1 MATTGGANVAGQYRG
16 VTALIAAVTIIA
28 IVAGAWMVASL
39 SLPNL
44 YRDGGAGCPP
54 AISSWAGVL
63 QEAAVP
69 ASIACP
75 ADGARAAATGGT
87 LLDGDYVPPPWS
99 VRGWLAASFMEEEYA
114 AAFARGGV
122 VTAAQVA
129 ALQDLDLAFLGVRRG
144 HLALLRLMVASL
156 RASCGGGGWGP
167 APSLPVHLGAGATA
181 EDDEQAAGVGVR
193 DGVLAVSGARSN
205 DRRQGHDGSDDAVA
219 DRLLQSDVG
228 GNPVRHTLWSGDIL
242 YTCDVPFGNT
252 YREAHATDFYR
263 GWASAK
269 EQQGPKA
276 LALLKSVLDMVGLP
290 FYFEGGTGLGLIRNC
305 GIIPGDPDTDISIPA
320 FFMTPAKHA
329 ELERL
334 LPLHRMRLRKQ
345 FGTSGRVGH
354 ELTIKYASRLTT
366 CVLLGTRAGHPRADT
381 ASLLP
386 RRHRAGTSTTR
397 TRTQTCF

>member
-1 MATTGGANVAGQYRG
+1 MWVATMGGANVARQYRG
-16 VTALIAAVTIIA
+16 ISVLIAAVTIIA

-39 SLPNL
+39 SLPNH
-44 YRDGGAGCPP
+44 YRDDGTGCPP
-54 AISSWAGVL
+54 AISSRAGVW

-69 ASIACP
+69 ASIGCP

-87 LLDGDYVPPPWS
+87 LLAGGYVPPPWS

-114 AAFARGGV
+114 AVFAHGGV

-129 ALQDLDLAFLGVRRG
+129 ALQDLDLAFLGVRRE
-144 HLALLRLMVASL
+144 HLTLLRLMVASL

-167 APSLPVHLGAGATA
+167 APALPVHLGAGATA
-181 EDDEQAAGVGVR
+181 EGDEQAAGVGM
-193 DGVLAVSGARSN
+193 GGGALAVSGAPSN
-205 DRRQGHDGSDDAVA
+205 DHWQGHDGSDTTVA

-252 YREAHATDFYR
+252 YREAHAADFYR
-263 GWASAK
+263 DWASAK

-305 GIIPGDPDTDISIPA
+305 GMIPGDPDTDISIPA

-334 LPLHRMRLRKQ
+334 LPLHRMW
-345 FGTSGRVGH
+345 V
-354 ELTIKYASRLTT
+354 
-366 CVLLGTRAGHPRADT
+366 
-381 ASLLP
+381 
-386 RRHRAGTSTTR
+386 RHRYGTVGRAAYEMKIRCDSCGAPDGCT
-397 TRTQTCF
+397 